1 MSVSNLG
8 KVAVLMGGRS
18 AEREVSLM
26 SGQGVLQAL
35 RASGVNAHAFDP
47 AERDLSELK
56 REGFDRCFIALHG
69 RYGEDGTVQGALE
82 LLGIPYTGS
91 GVMASSIAMD
101 KTMTKRV
108 WLAEGLPTPNY
119 VLVRRE
125 QLGSVSM
132 DGLIQA
138 LGLPMIVKPAREGSS
153 IGVSKV
159 EKIQDLPAALAAAAQ
174 CDADILCEQC
184 IVGDEVTCPVLG
196 EGDSSRALPVIRIV
210 APAGNYDYQNKYF
223 TDDTQYLVPCG
234 LPEGEE
240 ARIQALVL
248 EAFKTLGC
256 RGWARAD
263 VMIDAITALP
273 LARLRAEEKALRF
286 AAIQMTSI
294 GLNIA
299 LNVIAMVFFFSAERP
314 EEGILFILLANL
326 ISSLAKPLLLYDSIF
341 KVLFIRDWSLYK
353 RMWRYAIPLVIA
365 GFAGIINETFDRILL
380 KHLLYDPAVPESLSY
395 AESQVGIYSACY
407 KLAML
412 VTIILQAYRYA
423 AEPFFFKQMQ
433 NQDRNTVYV
442 RIMNIFVAMVCAVFL
457 LVSLNLDIF
466 KHFIQKE
473 AYSGLSFYT
482 MVKNSKSE
490 YDLLY
495 SKYN

>member
-132 DGLIQA
+132 DGLIQV

-223 TDDTQYLVPCG
+223 TDDTQYLVPSG
-234 LPEGEE
+234 LPASEE
-240 ARIQALVL
+240 AAIEALVVKAYRVL
-248 EAFKTLGC
+248 AC
-256 RGWARAD
+256 RGWGRID
-263 VMIDAITALP
+263 VMIDAATRQPYLLEINTSPGMTGHSLVPMSAKAAGLSYEALCC
-273 LARLRAEEKALRF
+273 
-286 AAIQMTSI
+286 Q
-294 GLNIA
+294 
-299 LNVIAMVFFFSAERP
+299 
-314 EEGILFILLANL
+314 LLAAA
-326 ISSLAKPLLLYDSIF
+326 SLDH
-341 KVLFIRDWSLYK
+341 V
-353 RMWRYAIPLVIA
+353 
-365 GFAGIINETFDRILL
+365 
-380 KHLLYDPAVPESLSY
+380 
-395 AESQVGIYSACY
+395 Q
-407 KLAML
+407 
-412 VTIILQAYRYA
+412 
-423 AEPFFFKQMQ
+423 
-433 NQDRNTVYV
+433 
-442 RIMNIFVAMVCAVFL
+442 
-457 LVSLNLDIF
+457 
-466 KHFIQKE
+466 E
-473 AYSGLSFYT
+473 ARG
-482 MVKNSKSE
+482 
-490 YDLLY
+490 
-495 SKYN
+495 